1 MRKNHLAELT
11 AEYEKSILFAIYHG
25 HMVMEESLAGSGK
38 FQCRKALGKRRRRR
52 RDDLADLLRSTDCGV
67 DIKRELPYVFR
78 VIAFEDDSVE
88 TVMFVALAP
97 QKVRSWQHN
106 AKSAFL
112 AT

>member
-52 RDDLADLLRSTDCGV
+52 RDDLADLLKSTDC
-67 DIKRELPYVFR
+67 R

-88 TVMFVALAP
+88 TVMFVALAGYMHSQGYH
-97 QKVRSWQHN
+97 QKSISEVP
-106 AKSAFL
+106 AKNLTF
-112 AT
+112 